1 MTPPSD
7 DLAAARNGD
16 QLAFGRLI
24 EARWARLVR
33 LARSIVGDLD
43 AEDIAQDGCVSCW
56 RHLSQLAEPDKFD
69 SWLMRIV
76 YRAAV
81 HRARW
86 QRVRAAVLLE
96 PAWTSALGGEPY
108 GEAGDARY
116 STYNGRQTT
125 DPPGSD
131 LLVWQVLSRLPARQ
145 RAVLHLTVV
154 EGMSDSEIAGAL
166 GIRAGSVRAHR
177 RRARQQVESWWRKG
191 HERETRDA
199 RTGEIRRSVQAMG
212 SAADHQRR

>member
-1 MTPPSD
+1 MTPQND

-43 AEDIAQDGCVSCW
+43 AEDVAQDGCLSCW
-56 RHLSQLAEPDKFD
+56 RHLSQLADPDKFD

-81 HRARW
+81 QRARW
-86 QRVRAAVLLE
+86 LRVRAALLLE
-96 PAWTSALGGEPY
+96 PAWMSALAREPAT
-108 GEAGDARY
+108 EAG
-116 STYNGRQTT
+116 NGMA
-125 DPPGSD
+125 SE

-154 EGMSDSEIAGAL
+154 EGMSDSEIAATL

-177 RRARQQVESWWRKG
+177 RRARQQVESWWQKG

-199 RTGEIRRSVQAMG
+199 GTGAVRRGIQAMG
-212 SAADHQRR
+212 GAAGYERR

>member
-1 MTPPSD
+1 MTPQND
-7 DLAAARNGD
+7 DLAAARDGD
-16 QLAFGRLI
+16 QQAFGRLI
-24 EARWARLVR
+24 VARWTRLVR

-43 AEDIAQDGCVSCW
+43 AEDVAQDSCVSCW
-56 RHLSQLAEPDKFD
+56 RHLSQLSDPDKFD

-76 YRAAV
+76 YRNAV

-96 PAWTSALGGEPY
+96 PAWMAALGY
-108 GEAGDARY
+108 EAYTGDGHA
-116 STYNGRQTT
+116 
-125 DPPGSD
+125 PGSD
-131 LLVWQVLSRLPARQ
+131 LLVWQVLARLPARQ

-154 EGMSDSEIAGAL
+154 EGMSDSEIADAL

-191 HERETRDA
+191 QEREARDA
-199 RTGEIRRSVQAMG
+199 GTGAIRRSVQAMG
-212 SAADHQRR
+212 GAAGDEWR

>member
-1 MTPPSD
+1 VTPQND
-7 DLAAARNGD
+7 DLAAASNGD
-16 QLAFGRLI
+16 QAAFGRLI
-24 EARWARLVR
+24 EARWTRLAR

-43 AEDIAQDGCVSCW
+43 AEDVTQDACVSCW
-56 RHLSQLAEPDKFD
+56 RHLSQLADPDKFD

-96 PAWTSALGGEPY
+96 PARMSAPGREPHTT
-108 GEAGDARY
+108 AGSAPD
-116 STYNGRQTT
+116 
-125 DPPGSD
+125 SD
-131 LLVWQVLSRLPARQ
+131 LLVWQVLSHLPARQ

-154 EGMSDSEIAGAL
+154 EGMSDSEIADAL
-166 GIRAGSVRAHR
+166 DIRAGSVRAHR
-177 RRARQQVESWWRKG
+177 RRARQQVESWWQKG

-199 RTGEIRRSVQAMG
+199 GTGPIRRSVQAMG
-212 SAADHQRR
+212 GAAGHERR